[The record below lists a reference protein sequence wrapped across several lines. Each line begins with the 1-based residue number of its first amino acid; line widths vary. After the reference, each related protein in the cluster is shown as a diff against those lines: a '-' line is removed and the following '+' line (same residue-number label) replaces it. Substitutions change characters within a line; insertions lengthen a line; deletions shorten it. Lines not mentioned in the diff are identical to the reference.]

1 MRFMLSCIEVTRLIA
16 SDEFAE
22 AGWLKRIGLRFH
34 LLMCRCCRRYQK
46 QLSALGAGARDR
58 WGDSPKDPHTL
69 ERLERQI
76 LEQSGERFDAERSGE
91 K

>member
-1 MRFMLSCIEVTRLIA
+1 MLSCKEVTRQIA

-34 LLMCRCCRRYQK
+34 LLMCRYCRRYQK

-58 WGDSPKDPHTL
+58 WGDSPEDPQTL
-69 ERLERQI
+69 ERLERQV
-76 LEQSGERFDAERSGE
+76 LDQSGERFDAERSGE